1 MSEILKIWNRK
12 CQKIENL
19 KNWKYQKIF
28 EKIANYLSSFLN
40 LQFLTFSISDI
51 FNTTQFWNYEH
62 PENALKL
69 GTTRK
74 RTDFVY
80 KNFET
85 IEILLEFSNL
95 EYAENAP
102 KFSEFMQNFKA

>member
-1 MSEILKIWNRK
+1 MP
-12 CQKIENL
+12 
-19 KNWKYQKIF
+19 KNWKSQKLQVSEIF
-28 EKIANYLSSFLN
+28 WKNCKLLIFVFEFA
-40 LQFLTFSISDI
+40 ISNI